1 MNIVLRNSSVFLKNF
16 LKNFKGVDLTLVLLH
31 GISTP
36 QDPHAMQEQSAVNL
50 QGFALHVISTLQ
62 DKTHKRVTLLFGSRW
77 CVSLSYGN
85 SDRNRH
91 Q

>member
-1 MNIVLRNSSVFLKNF
+1 M
-16 LKNFKGVDLTLVLLH
+16 VLLH

-62 DKTHKRVTLLFGSRW
+62 DHPTDSAELKARSCFSGLVGVFPSRTETLTGTVISEGSGDAHTVW
-77 CVSLSYGN
+77 CG
-85 SDRNRH
+85 H
-91 Q
+91 C